1 MTAKRSLRTMKVQE
15 EVEKAMETQ
24 TVLAIKGDI
33 ALLFAG
39 CHY

>member
-1 MTAKRSLRTMKVQE
+1 MTAKLSWRTMKVQE
-15 EVEKAMETQ
+15 EIEKVIEPQ
-24 TVLAIKGDI
+24 TVFAITGDI